1 MFCLS
6 LFLLCSFFPP
16 SLLSPWGDLILQTA
30 KGEPHSQK
38 LTKVQRGDPI
48 HQSAKG
54 DPNSPKWEGGIPIHP
69 RSISSVLPLSFSPSF
84 PASFPSLLPLSL
96 SSLSP
101 PSLPPSSSPSLP
113 FSLLLPPCP
122 SSASFPY
129 FPSLALPYYTLRT
142 LILNIAWSRRV
153 PEYQPA
159 FSTLSNSGS
168 DQSTN
173 VCLRSRWKKRRNFPA
188 ERTLSIA
195 LVTN

>member
-1 MFCLS
+1 MELPPS
-6 LFLLCSFFPP
+6 FPP
-16 SLLSPWGDLILQTA
+16 SLFLSSLHPTLFPPLVIL
-30 KGEPHSQK
+30 
-38 LTKVQRGDPI
+38 LF
-48 HQSAKG
+48 
-54 DPNSPKWEGGIPIHP
+54 P
-69 RSISSVLPLSFSPSF
+69 RHLLYLALHCTYITL
-84 PASFPSLLPLSL
+84 PSLALSL
-96 SSLSP
+96 PSSLSP
-101 PSLPPSSSPSLP
+101 SVPLSLPPYLAYSLSPYVPYPRLLFLP
-113 FSLLLPPCP
+113 VPPVLPTSPFLSLLCL
-122 SSASFPY
+122 FPY